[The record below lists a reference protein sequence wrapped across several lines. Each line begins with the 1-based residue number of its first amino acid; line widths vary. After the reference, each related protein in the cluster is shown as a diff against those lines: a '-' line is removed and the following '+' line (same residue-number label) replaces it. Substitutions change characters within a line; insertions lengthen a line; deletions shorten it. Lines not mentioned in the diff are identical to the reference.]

1 MKVARISYP
10 YRLLYYL
17 TISKKGEDNKGY
29 NYAVV
34 ACQNLD
40 TVIQY

>member
-17 TISKKGEDNKGY
+17 IYPRKGEDNKGY

-34 ACQNLD
+34 ACLN
-40 TVIQY
+40 